1 MELVILLGALLVM
14 IFIGAPIAVTMA
26 VLPAIYIAVTGE
38 LPLSTVPYQMYEAI
52 ASAPLIA
59 IPFFLLTGA
68 LMNSGQITERLLVLA
83 RELVGRVRGGLAQT
97 TVLVSMMFAGMS
109 GSAVADTAAVG
120 GVLIPAMKKAG
131 YHGPFAA
138 ALCAVAG
145 TIGGIVPPS
154 IVIILLAGTMGMST
168 GGLFMA
174 GLLPG
179 TVIGVMLMG
188 VAYVISVQRK
198 YPRYEEPFRL
208 AVLLRALI
216 GALPPMLIPLVIIA
230 GLVFG
235 ISTATEAGAITVLV
249 AAFLGIFLYRSLT
262 FADFRRNVG
271 HTVKVTSSVFFILA
285 ASGPFSW
292 LLNRIGALQGLEG
305 FFMGYTST
313 PLLFV
318 LILIGFILLVGTVI
332 ETIPAIVVLAPTL
345 IKVCVAAGFHEIQAA
360 LVIVVG
366 FIMGAVSPPVGIV
379 YFTAS
384 FIAEEPLEKVGVA
397 LIPFM
402 AVEIVVMF
410 LILYVPALTLWL
422 PKLAKFI

>member
-1 MELVILLGALLVM
+1 MELSILMGALLVM

-26 VLPAIYIAVTGE
+26 VLPAIYILVTGE

-52 ASAPLIA
+52 SSAPLIA

-68 LMNSGQITERLLVLA
+68 LMNSGQITERLLLLS

-131 YHGPFAA
+131 YHGPFCA
-138 ALCAVAG
+138 ALAAVSG

-154 IVIILLAGTMGMST
+154 IVMILLASTMGLST

-174 GLLPG
+174 GILPG
-179 TVIGVMLMG
+179 VLIGLMLMG
-188 VAYVISVQRK
+188 VAYVISVRRN
-198 YPRYEEPFRL
+198 YPRYEEPFRW
-208 AVLLRALI
+208 RALGAAFV
-216 GALPPMLIPLVIIA
+216 GALPPLLIPLVIIL
-230 GLVFG
+230 GIVFG
-235 ISTATEAGAITVLV
+235 VFTATEAGAMTVIV
-249 AAFLGIFLYRSLT
+249 AAVIGLFLYRTLT
-262 FADFRRNVG
+262 FRELGATVS
-271 HTVKVTSSVFFILA
+271 HTVKITSSVFFILA

-292 LLNRIGALQGLEG
+292 LLNRIGALKGLEG
-305 FFMGYTST
+305 WFMGFAASPFVFT
-313 PLLFV
+313 LL
-318 LILIGFILLVGTVI
+318 LIGFILLVGTVI

-360 LVIVVG
+360 LVLVVG
-366 FIMGAVSPPVGIV
+366 FIMGAVTPPVGIV
-379 YFTAS
+379 YFTAA
-384 FIAEEPLEKVGVA
+384 FIAEEPLEKVAVA

-402 AVEIVVMF
+402 LVEVVAMF
-410 LILYVPALTLWL
+410 MILYFPALTLWM
-422 PKLAKFI
+422 PKLLGFI

>member
-1 MELVILLGALLVM
+1 MELAILMSALFVM

-26 VLPAIYIAVTGE
+26 VLPAVYIAITGQ

-68 LMNSGQITERLLVLA
+68 LMNSGQITERLLVLS

-97 TVLVSMMFAGMS
+97 TVLVSMRFAGMS

-131 YHGPFAA
+131 YHGPFTA

-154 IVIILLAGTMGMST
+154 IVMILLAGTMGMST

-174 GLLPG
+174 GVLPG
-179 TVIGVMLMG
+179 IVIGLLLMI
-188 VAYVISVQRK
+188 VAYVISVRRG
-198 YPRYEEPFRL
+198 YPRYDAPFSIG
-208 AVLLRALI
+208 VLLRAVL
-216 GALPPMLIPLVIIA
+216 GALPPLLIPTVIVA

-235 ISTATEAGAITVLV
+235 VSTATEAGAITVLV
-249 AAFLGIFLYRSLT
+249 ATLIGGVLYRSLT
-262 FADFRRNVG
+262 LREFRRNVL

-292 LLNRIGALQGLEG
+292 LLNRIGALKGLEA
-305 FFMGYTST
+305 FFMTYADS
-313 PLLFV
+313 PFLFT

-360 LVIVVG
+360 LVLVVG

-379 YFTAS
+379 YFTAAY
-384 FIAEEPLEKVGVA
+384 IAEEPLEKVGVA

-402 AVEIVVMF
+402 LVEVLVMF
-410 LILYVPALTLWL
+410 LILFFPALTLWL
-422 PKLAKFI
+422 PKVAKFL

>member
-1 MELVILLGALLVM
+1 MELIVLMGALLLM

-26 VLPAIYIAVTGE
+26 VLPAIYIALTDE
-38 LPLSTVPYQMYEAI
+38 LPLSTVPYQMYEAV

-68 LMNSGQITERLLVLA
+68 LMNSGQITERLLLLS

-138 ALCAVAG
+138 ALSAVAG

-154 IVIILLAGTMGMST
+154 IVIILLAGSMGMST

-174 GLLPG
+174 GVLPG
-179 TVIGVMLMG
+179 LAIGIMLMA
-188 VAYVISVQRK
+188 VAYVISVKRN
-198 YPRYEEPFRL
+198 YPRYEEPFRWPVF
-208 AVLLRALI
+208 ASAFV
-216 GALPPMLIPLVIIA
+216 GALPPLLIPLVIIL
-230 GLVFG
+230 GIVFG
-235 ISTATEAGAITVLV
+235 VFTATEAGAMTVLV
-249 AAFLGIFLYRSLT
+249 AAAIGLFLYKTLT
-262 FADFRRNVG
+262 LREVG
-271 HTVKVTSSVFFILA
+271 RTVSHTVKVTSSVFFILA

-305 FFMGYTST
+305 WFMGYTHS
-313 PLLFV
+313 PVLFTLV
-318 LILIGFILLVGTVI
+318 LVGFILLVGTVI

-345 IKVCVAAGFHEIQAA
+345 IKVCVAAGFHEIQAS
-360 LVIVVG
+360 LVVVVG
-366 FIMGAVSPPVGIV
+366 FIMGAVTPPVGIV
-379 YFTAS
+379 YFTAA
-384 FIAEEPLEKVGVA
+384 FIAEEPLEKVGMA

-402 AVEIVVMF
+402 LVEVVVMF
-410 LILYVPALTLWL
+410 LILYFPALTLWL
-422 PKLAKFI
+422 PRLAKFI

>member
-1 MELVILLGALLVM
+1 MELAIMMGALLVM

-26 VLPAIYIAVTGE
+26 VLPAVYIIVTGE
-38 LPLSTVPYQMYEAI
+38 LPLSTVPYQMYEAV

-68 LMNSGQITERLLVLA
+68 LMNSGQITERLLLLS

-120 GVLIPAMKKAG
+120 GILIPAMKKAG

-138 ALCAVAG
+138 ALTAVAG

-154 IVIILLAGTMGMST
+154 IVIILLASTMGMST

-174 GLLPG
+174 GVLPG
-179 TVIGVMLMG
+179 IAIGIMLMG
-188 VAYVISVQRK
+188 VAYVISVKRN

-208 AVLLRALI
+208 RVLGMAFV
-216 GALPPMLIPLVIIA
+216 GALPPLLIPLVIIL
-230 GLVFG
+230 GIVFG
-235 ISTATEAGAITVLV
+235 VFTATEAGAMTVLV
-249 AAFLGIFLYRSLT
+249 AAIIGLFLYKTLT
-262 FADFRRNVG
+262 LMDLGKTVS
-271 HTVKVTSSVFFILA
+271 HTVKITSSVFFILA

-292 LLNRIGALQGLEG
+292 LLNRIGALKGLEG
-305 FFMGYTST
+305 WFMSYTGS
-313 PLLFV
+313 PLLFT
-318 LILIGFILLVGTVI
+318 LLLIGFILLVGTVI

-360 LVIVVG
+360 LVLVVG
-366 FIMGAVSPPVGIV
+366 FIMGAVTPPVGIV
-379 YFTAS
+379 YFTAA
-384 FIAEEPLEKVGVA
+384 FIAEEPLEKVAVA

-402 AVEIVVMF
+402 LVEVVVMF
-410 LILYVPALTLWL
+410 MILYFPALTLWL
-422 PKLAKFI
+422 PKLLRFA

>member
-1 MELVILLGALLVM
+1 MELSILMGALLVM

-26 VLPAIYIAVTGE
+26 VLPAIYILVTGE

-52 ASAPLIA
+52 SSAPLIA

-68 LMNSGQITERLLVLA
+68 LMNSGQITERLLLLS

-131 YHGPFAA
+131 YHGPFCA
-138 ALCAVAG
+138 ALAAVSG

-154 IVIILLAGTMGMST
+154 IVMILLASTMGLST

-174 GLLPG
+174 GILPG
-179 TVIGVMLMG
+179 VLIGLMLMG
-188 VAYVISVQRK
+188 VAYVISVRRN
-198 YPRYEEPFRL
+198 YPRYEEPFRW
-208 AVLLRALI
+208 RALGAAFV
-216 GALPPMLIPLVIIA
+216 GALPPLLIPLVIIL
-230 GLVFG
+230 GIVFG
-235 ISTATEAGAITVLV
+235 VFTATEAGAMTVIV
-249 AAFLGIFLYRSLT
+249 AAMIGLFLYRTLT
-262 FADFRRNVG
+262 FRELGATVS
-271 HTVKVTSSVFFILA
+271 HTVKITSSVFFILA

-292 LLNRIGALQGLEG
+292 LLNRIGALKGLEG
-305 FFMGYTST
+305 WFMGFAGSPFTFT
-313 PLLFV
+313 LL
-318 LILIGFILLVGTVI
+318 LIGFILLVGTVI

-360 LVIVVG
+360 LVLVVG
-366 FIMGAVSPPVGIV
+366 FIMGAVTPPVGIV
-379 YFTAS
+379 YFTAA
-384 FIAEEPLEKVGVA
+384 FIAEEPLEKVAVA

-402 AVEIVVMF
+402 LVEVVAMF
-410 LILYVPALTLWL
+410 LILYFPALTLWM
-422 PKLAKFI
+422 PKLLGFV

>member
-1 MELVILLGALLVM
+1 MDLAILMGALLLM
-14 IFIGAPIAVTMA
+14 IFVGAPIAATMA
-26 VLPAIYIAVTGE
+26 VLPAVYIAVTDE
-38 LPLSTVPYQMYEAI
+38 LPLSTVPYQMYEAV

-68 LMNSGQITERLLVLA
+68 LMNSGQITERLLTLS

-97 TVLVSMMFAGMS
+97 TVLVAMLFAGMS

-120 GVLIPAMKKAG
+120 GVLIPAMKKDG

-154 IVIILLAGTMGMST
+154 IVMILLAGSMGMST
-168 GGLFMA
+168 GALFMA
-174 GLLPG
+174 GVLPG
-179 TVIGVMLMG
+179 VLIGILLMA
-188 VAYVISVQRK
+188 VAYVISVRRN

-208 AVLLRALI
+208 SVLLRAFA
-216 GALPPMLIPLVIIA
+216 GALPPLVIPLVIVLGI
-230 GLVFG
+230 VFG
-235 ISTATEAGAITVLV
+235 VSTATEAGAMTVLV
-249 AAFLGIFLYRSLT
+249 AAALGVLVYTSLT
-262 FADFRRNVG
+262 PRELARTIS
-271 HTVKVTSSVFFILA
+271 HTVKVSSSVFFILA

-305 FFMGYTST
+305 WFMGYTGSPIMFT
-313 PLLFV
+313 

-360 LVIVVG
+360 LVLVVG
-366 FIMGAVSPPVGIV
+366 FILGAVTPPVGIV
-379 YFTAS
+379 YFTAA
-384 FIAEEPLEKVGVA
+384 FIADEALEKVGWA

-402 AVEIVVMF
+402 LVEVVAMF
-410 LILYVPALTLWL
+410 LILAFPALTLWL

>member
-1 MELVILLGALLVM
+1 MELVVLMSALLVM
-14 IFIGAPIAVTMA
+14 ILIGAPIAVTMA
-26 VLPAIYIAVTGE
+26 VLPAIYIAVTDE

-68 LMNSGQITERLLVLA
+68 LMNSGHITERLLVLS

-97 TVLVSMMFAGMS
+97 TVLVSMLFAGMS

-120 GVLIPAMKKAG
+120 GVLIPAMKKEG

-154 IVIILLAGTMGMST
+154 IVMILLAGTMGMST

-174 GLLPG
+174 GVLPG
-179 TVIGVMLMG
+179 LAIGLMLMA
-188 VAYVISVQRK
+188 VAYAYSVRRG
-198 YPRYEEPFRL
+198 YPRYEEPFRFRVL
-208 AVLLRALI
+208 ARAFAA
-216 GALPPMLIPLVIIA
+216 ALPPMVIPLVIIL
-230 GLVFG
+230 GIVFG
-235 ISTATEAGAITVLV
+235 VFTATEAGAITVLV
-249 AAFLGIFLYRSLT
+249 AATIGVLLYRSLT
-262 FADFRRNVG
+262 LVDLSRNFV

-292 LLNRIGALQGLEG
+292 LLNRIGALKGLEG
-305 FFMGYTST
+305 WFMQFTGT
-313 PLLFV
+313 PVVFTLV
-318 LILIGFILLVGTVI
+318 LIGFILLVGTVI

-345 IKVCVAAGFHEIQAA
+345 IKVSVAAGFHEIQAA
-360 LVIVVG
+360 LVLVVG
-366 FIMGAVSPPVGIV
+366 FIMGAVTPPVGIV
-379 YFTAS
+379 YFTAA
-384 FIAEEPLEKVGVA
+384 FIAEEPLEKVGWA

-402 AVEIVVMF
+402 AVEVVVMF
-410 LILYVPALTLWL
+410 LVLLVPGLTLWL
-422 PKLAKFI
+422 PKLVGFI

>member
-1 MELVILLGALLVM
+1 
-14 IFIGAPIAVTMA
+14 VTTV
-26 VLPAIYIAVTGE
+26 VLPTIYIALTDE
-38 LPLSTVPYQMYEAI
+38 LPLSTVPYQMYEAV

-68 LMNSGQITERLLVLA
+68 LMNSGQITERLLLLS

-138 ALCAVAG
+138 ALSAVAG

-154 IVIILLAGTMGMST
+154 IVIILLAGSMGMST

-174 GLLPG
+174 GVLPG
-179 TVIGVMLMG
+179 LVIGIMLMA
-188 VAYVISVQRK
+188 VAYIISVKRN
-198 YPRYEEPFRL
+198 YPRYEEPFRWPVF
-208 AVLLRALI
+208 ASAFV
-216 GALPPMLIPLVIIA
+216 GALPPLLIPLVIVLGI
-230 GLVFG
+230 VFG
-235 ISTATEAGAITVLV
+235 VFTPTEAGAMTVLV
-249 AAFLGIFLYRSLT
+249 AAAIGLFLYKSLT
-262 FADFRRNVG
+262 LREVG
-271 HTVKVTSSVFFILA
+271 RTVSHTVKVTSSVFFILA

-305 FFMGYTST
+305 WFMGYTQS
-313 PLLFV
+313 PVLFTLV
-318 LILIGFILLVGTVI
+318 LVGFILLVGTVI

-345 IKVCVAAGFHEIQAA
+345 IKVCVAAGFHEIQAS
-360 LVIVVG
+360 LVVVVG
-366 FIMGAVSPPVGIV
+366 FIMGAVTPPVGIV
-379 YFTAS
+379 YFTAA
-384 FIAEEPLEKVGVA
+384 FIAEEPLEKVGMA

-402 AVEIVVMF
+402 LVEVVVMF
-410 LILYVPALTLWL
+410 LILYFPALTLWL
-422 PKLAKFI
+422 PRLAKFI

>member
-1 MELVILLGALLVM
+1 MELAILMGALLVM

-26 VLPAIYIAVTGE
+26 VLPAIYIAVTRE

-68 LMNSGQITERLLVLA
+68 LMNSGQITERLLALS

-131 YHGPFAA
+131 YHGPFTA

-154 IVIILLAGTMGMST
+154 IVMILLAGTMGMST

-174 GLLPG
+174 GVVPG
-179 TVIGVMLMG
+179 ILIGLMLMA
-188 VAYVISVQRK
+188 VAYVISVQRN
-198 YPRYEEPFRL
+198 YPRYEEPFRIV
-208 AVLLRALI
+208 VLLRAFV
-216 GALPPMLIPLVIIA
+216 GALPPLLIPLVIIA

-249 AAFLGIFLYRSLT
+249 AATIGGVLYRSLT
-262 FADFRRNVG
+262 LREIRRNVI

-305 FFMGYTST
+305 FFMGYVGSPVVFT
-313 PLLFV
+313 

-360 LVIVVG
+360 LVLVVG

-379 YFTAS
+379 YFTAAS
-384 FIAEEPLEKVGVA
+384 SPTSRSKRSASR
-397 LIPFM
+397 
-402 AVEIVVMF
+402 
-410 LILYVPALTLWL
+410 
-422 PKLAKFI
+422 

>member
-1 MELVILLGALLVM
+1 MELAILMGALLVM

-26 VLPAIYIAVTGE
+26 VLPAIYIAVTDE
-38 LPLSTVPYQMYEAI
+38 LPLSTVPYQMYEAV

-68 LMNSGQITERLLVLA
+68 LMNSGQITERLLLLS

-154 IVIILLAGTMGMST
+154 IVMILLAGSLGMST

-174 GLLPG
+174 GVLPG
-179 TVIGVMLMG
+179 IAIGLLLMA
-188 VAYVISVQRK
+188 VAYVVSVRRK
-198 YPRYEEPFRL
+198 YPRYEEPFRVT
-208 AVLLRALI
+208 VLLHAI
-216 GALPPMLIPLVIIA
+216 AGALPPLVIPLVIIL
-230 GLVFG
+230 GIVFG
-235 ISTATEAGAITVLV
+235 VFTATEAGAMTVLV
-249 AAFLGIFLYRSLT
+249 AAALGVFLYRSLT
-262 FADFRRNVG
+262 PRELARTIT

-305 FFMGYTST
+305 WFMGFTGSPIT
-313 PLLFV
+313 FT

-345 IKVCVAAGFHEIQAA
+345 IKVSVAAGCHEIPAA
-360 LVIVVG
+360 LVLVVG
-366 FIMGAVSPPVGIV
+366 FILGAVTPPVGIV
-379 YFTAS
+379 YFTAA
-384 FIAEEPLEKVGVA
+384 FIAEEPLEKVGWA

-402 AVEIVVMF
+402 LVEVVVMF
-410 LILYVPALTLWL
+410 LILAVPALTLWL
-422 PKLAKFI
+422 PRLLKFI

>member
-1 MELVILLGALLVM
+1 MELIVLMVALLVM
-14 IFIGAPIAVTMA
+14 IFIGAPIAATMA
-26 VLPAIYIAVTGE
+26 VLPAIYIAVTNE

-68 LMNSGQITERLLVLA
+68 LMNSGQITERLLLLS

-154 IVIILLAGTMGMST
+154 IVMILLAGTMGMST

-174 GLLPG
+174 GVLPG
-179 TVIGVMLMG
+179 IVIGLMLMG
-188 VAYVISVQRK
+188 VAYVISVKRH
-198 YPRYEEPFRL
+198 YPRYEEPFRWSVL
-208 AVLLRALI
+208 ARAFA
-216 GALPPMLIPLVIIA
+216 GALPPLLIPTVIIA
-230 GLVFG
+230 GIVFG
-235 ISTATEAGAITVLV
+235 VFTATEAGAMTVLV
-249 AAFLGIFLYRSLT
+249 AAAIGLLLYRSLT
-262 FADFRRNVG
+262 LADIASTVV

-305 FFMGYTST
+305 WFMGYTSS
-313 PLLFV
+313 PVLFTF
-318 LILIGFILLVGTVI
+318 ILIGFILLVGTVI

-360 LVIVVG
+360 LVLVVG
-366 FIMGAVSPPVGIV
+366 FIMGAVTPPVGIV
-379 YFTAS
+379 YFTAA
-384 FIAEEPLEKVGVA
+384 FIADEPLEKVGVA

-402 AVEIVVMF
+402 LVEVVVMF
-410 LILYVPALTLWL
+410 LILFFPSLTLWL
-422 PKLAKFI
+422 PKVAKFI